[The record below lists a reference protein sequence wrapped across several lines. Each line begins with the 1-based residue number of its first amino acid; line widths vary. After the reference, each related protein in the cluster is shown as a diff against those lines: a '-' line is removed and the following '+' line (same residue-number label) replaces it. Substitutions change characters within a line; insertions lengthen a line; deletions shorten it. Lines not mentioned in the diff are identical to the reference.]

1 MSYPLRRKTF
11 FSRIAPPLARHPN
24 GIVVG
29 CALFV
34 LLMSTLVVA
43 ILMQERRDA
52 VARAAGNAENLA
64 VMVERDLS
72 HTFALFDLS
81 LQALA
86 EGIRDPGVMALPLPY
101 RQQLLFDRA
110 AVAGPHMGS
119 LLYVDAS
126 GAIAVDSGSA
136 VPRGGDFSDRS
147 WFFVH
152 RDSPDAGL
160 YISPPYQSR
169 LRDGDWSIAFSRRVN
184 HADGSFAGVVVGAM
198 RIEYF
203 RRLLAGLKLGMHGTI
218 TLLHAGGSVLMRNPE
233 PPGTI
238 GRSLKGSANFERFI
252 GPPGQ
257 WFFGTAALDA
267 ERRLYVYRKFETIPL
282 VLSIAPAARD
292 IYAAWTRRAWTI
304 GTLAALLA
312 AALLGAAW
320 LLAEEFRYRLQTETS
335 LLLLSRTDGLTG
347 LSNRRML
354 DEALAREWRRAQ
366 RAGTPLAVL
375 FVDIDRFKNYNDHYG
390 HQAGDDALAA
400 VAQAIGDAIRRP
412 GDTAARY
419 GGEEFVVVLPET
431 DLGGALAVA
440 AAIHDAVRALAIPHE
455 RSDYPLLT
463 VSIGAAC
470 NPTGGE
476 LDVAALLKAA
486 DDALYAAKTGGRN
499 RTMAAVLPAVEAVN

>member
-1 MSYPLRRKTF
+1 MSYPPRRKTF
-11 FSRIAPPLARHPN
+11 FSRIAPLLVRRPN

-34 LLMSTLVVA
+34 LLMLTLVVA

-52 VARAAGNAENLA
+52 VARAADHAENLA
-64 VMVERDLS
+64 LVVERDLT

-86 EGIRDPGVMALPLPY
+86 EGVNDPGVQALPQPY
-101 RQQLLFDRA
+101 RHQLLFDRA
-110 AVAGPHMGS
+110 TVAGPNMGS

-126 GAIAVDSGSA
+126 GEIVADSAGP
-136 VPRGGDFSDRS
+136 VPRKANFTDRS
-147 WFFVH
+147 WFAVH
-152 RDSPDAGL
+152 RDDPHAGL

-169 LRDGDWSIAFSRRVN
+169 LRNGDWSIAFSRRVN
-184 HADGSFAGVVVGAM
+184 HADGGFAGVVLGAL

-203 RRLLAGLKLGMHGTI
+203 RQILAGLNLGEHGAI
-218 TLLHAGGSVLMRNPE
+218 TLLHVDGSVVMRNPE
-233 PPGTI
+233 PPGTL
-238 GRSLKGSANFERFI
+238 GRSLKGTANFERFI
-252 GPPGQ
+252 GPPQ
-257 WFFGTAALDA
+257 RWFFGSAALDA
-267 ERRLYVYRKFETIPL
+267 ERRLYVYRKFENIPL
-282 VLSIAPAARD
+282 VLSVAPAASD

-304 GTLAALLA
+304 GAFTVLLA
-312 AALLGAAW
+312 VALLGAAW
-320 LLAEEFRYRLQTETS
+320 LLAEEFRYRLQIETN

-347 LSNRRML
+347 LSNRRTL

-366 RAGTPLAVL
+366 RAGAPLAVL

-400 VAQAIGDAIRRP
+400 VAQAIGEAIRRP

-419 GGEEFVVVLPET
+419 GGEEFVAVLPDT

-486 DDALYAAKTGGRN
+486 DGALYAAKSGGRN
-499 RTMAAVLPAVEAVN
+499 RTMAAALPVTEAAG